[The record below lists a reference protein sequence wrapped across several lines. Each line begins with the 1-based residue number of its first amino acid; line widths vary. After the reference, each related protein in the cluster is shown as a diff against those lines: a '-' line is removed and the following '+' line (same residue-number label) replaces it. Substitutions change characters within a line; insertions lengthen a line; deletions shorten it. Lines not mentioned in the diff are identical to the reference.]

1 MFKILNPILS
11 DTNKELDSMFWHSYS
26 SFILQQNV
34 DENSEEEE
42 QKQEKERA
50 NEPDTNDFNDED
62 VEQETPPNKTL
73 LKRKTVTKPHE
84 KQIVPRLQLQAL
96 SRLAS
101 GVNKIAEVNAK
112 QVKLEQEDRKALL
125 KFWRE
130 EVAKNWVHE
139 KKMVQL

>member
-1 MFKILNPILS
+1 M
-11 DTNKELDSMFWHSYS
+11 
-26 SFILQQNV
+26 
-34 DENSEEEE
+34 
-42 QKQEKERA
+42 
-50 NEPDTNDFNDED
+50 
-62 VEQETPPNKTL
+62 
-73 LKRKTVTKPHE
+73 KRKTVTKQHE

-130 EVAKNWVHE
+130 EVAKN
-139 KKMVQL
+139 